1 MTTQT
6 AMPLFYT
13 YTGGEFQKADVSRFF
28 GGYAKTNDQI
38 VAAIQHQGCESMTRQ
53 EVYAGEL
60 KFSLWE
66 GPDHQCVVCITTEGV
81 PPHIIYLNGLLN
93 WLQFQGAI
101 LSPAF
106 QLAKLVHGDA

>member
-1 MTTQT
+1 MNAQATV
-6 AMPLFYT
+6 PLFYT
-13 YTGGEFQKADVSRFF
+13 YAGGEFHKADVSRYF
-28 GGYAKTNDQI
+28 GGLAKTNDQI
-38 VAAIQHQGCESMTRQ
+38 VPVIQQQGYEAMTRQ
-53 EVYAGEL
+53 DVYAGEL

-106 QLAKLVHGDA
+106 QLAKPVHGDA